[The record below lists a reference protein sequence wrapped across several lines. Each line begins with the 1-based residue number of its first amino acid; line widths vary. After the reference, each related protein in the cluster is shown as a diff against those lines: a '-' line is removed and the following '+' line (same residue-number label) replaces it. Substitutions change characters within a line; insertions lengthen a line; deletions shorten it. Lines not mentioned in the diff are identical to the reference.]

1 MFNTF
6 PPAGSTSP
14 GCAIRYCT
22 RPLRG
27 DVSLYAPA
35 ESASFVAFHG
45 APMVLINALLHEL
58 SLGERDATLKALDR
72 FEEVAEQRQFFQK
85 G

>member
-1 MFNTF
+1 VKLATIAVTDSAFS
-6 PPAGSTSP
+6 A
-14 GCAIRYCT
+14 
-22 RPLRG
+22 LRG